1 MNKQVWSLLDNFR
14 GALDA
19 HDFIVQ
25 IAACFI
31 WIKQTGTKVIDEHD
45 RFDASIEPATM
56 HMLPSMLEHAVG
68 TETIFLPERR
78 GKFSGEKI
86 YHLMRG
92 LQDLLKAQLVTYK
105 DLSDTLKFISA
116 DFGKSGNLPHVPY
129 ELATLGINLLGDKTE
144 TVYCPFNNGYYF
156 ANELPSS
163 SEKQGETLASID
175 VYFAEVDRF
184 LLDSNFSIVQN
195 DPFQSPYYVGD
206 GGLVQ
211 FDTSIA
217 MPPFGLK
224 IKSKEINDIWGRFPE
239 KSLMGE
245 VYFLR
250 HMLAHTFGTV
260 VCFVANG
267 FLFRTSAGE
276 KQFKQDVVN
285 HNMIKAVISLPA
297 NLVART
303 GIPISVLVLDKRKTC
318 NTIKFID
325 ASSDVFTDKSSRT
338 RNRLNN
344 IDRILEAYNSSEN
357 TDISVHAS
365 PQEIKDNEYNLSPS
379 RYVLSENDKELSSY
393 LSQFKT
399 AKLEELVEIVRPQA
413 LKHTE
418 SGEEIYYEY
427 NLSNL
432 DEIGFIQGEGKKI
445 CVDQNDIAKA
455 KKQTIKAS
463 DVLVVCKGA
472 VGKVGFAGG
481 EIEFNAIASQAF
493 SILRVK
499 PHISSITAEA
509 LYQYLASKYGQ
520 LQLSSLATG
529 TSALMLS
536 AKDLNTLEVPLF
548 TTEKLNQI
556 KAVRQQIIDTN
567 KQIQSLRS
575 DIKRLN
581 HSWL

>member
-1 MNKQVWSLLDNFR
+1 MNKQIWSLLDNFR

-25 IAACFI
+25 IAACFV
-31 WIKQTGTKVIDEHD
+31 WLKQTGTKVIDEQD
-45 RFDASIEPATM
+45 RFDASIDPATM
-56 HMLPSMLEHAVG
+56 HMLPNKLERAVG
-68 TETIFLPERR
+68 KETIFLPDRR
-78 GKFSGEKI
+78 GKLSGEQI

-105 DLSDTLKFISA
+105 DLSDTLKLISA
-116 DFGKSGNLPHVPY
+116 DVGKSAYLPHVPN
-129 ELATLGINLLGDKTE
+129 ELTALGIKLLGDQTE
-144 TVYCPFNNGYYF
+144 SVYCPFNTGYYF
-156 ANELPSS
+156 ASELPHSR
-163 SEKQGETLASID
+163 EKVGETIATTD

-184 LLDSNFSIVQN
+184 LIDNNFSIVQN
-195 DPFQSPYYVGD
+195 DPIYSPYYVGD
-206 GGLVQ
+206 GGLAQ
-211 FDTSIA
+211 FDASIA

-224 IKSKEINDIWGRFPE
+224 IQSKEINDIWGRFPE

-250 HMLAHTFGTV
+250 HMLAHTLGTV
-260 VCFVANG
+260 VCFVANA
-267 FLFRTSAGE
+267 FLFRTAAGE

-285 HNMIKAVISLPA
+285 HNMVKAVISLPA
-297 NLVART
+297 NLLANT
-303 GIPISVLVLDKRKTC
+303 GIPISALVLDKRKTC

-325 ASSDVFTDKSSRT
+325 ASSNIFTDKSSRT
-338 RNRLNN
+338 RNRLINTN
-344 IDRILEAYNSSEN
+344 RIIEAYNSTAD

-365 PQEIKDNEYNLSPS
+365 PQQIKDNEYNLSPS
-379 RYVLSENDKELSSY
+379 RYVLSENYKELTSY
-393 LSQFKT
+393 LSQFET
-399 AKLEELVEIVRPQA
+399 ARLEELVEIIRPQP
-413 LKHTE
+413 LKHSE
-418 SGEEIYYEY
+418 SGEEIYCEY

-432 DEIGFIQGEGKKI
+432 DDIGCIQGEGKKI
-445 CVDQNDIAKA
+445 RVGQNDIAKA
-455 KKQTIKAS
+455 KKQIIKAS

-481 EIEFNAIASQAF
+481 EIESNAIASQAF

-499 PHISSITAEA
+499 PHISAITAEA
-509 LYQYLASKYGQ
+509 LYQYLVSKYGQ

-548 TTEKLNQI
+548 PAEKLSQI
-556 KAVRQQIIDTN
+556 KVVRQKIIDTN

-575 DIKRLN
+575 DIERLN

>member
-1 MNKQVWSLLDNFR
+1 MNKQIWSLLDNFR

-25 IAACFI
+25 IAACFV
-31 WIKQTGTKVIDEHD
+31 WFKQTGTKVIDVQD
-45 RFDASIEPATM
+45 RFDASIGPATM
-56 HMLPSMLEHAVG
+56 HMLPSKLEHAVG
-68 TETIFLPERR
+68 KETIFLPDRR
-78 GKFSGEKI
+78 GKLSGEQI

-105 DLSDTLKFISA
+105 DLSDTLRFSSA
-116 DFGKSGNLPHVPY
+116 GFGKSEYLPHVPN
-129 ELATLGINLLGDKTE
+129 ELASLGIKLLGEKTE
-144 TVYCPFNNGYYF
+144 SVYCPFDTGYYF
-156 ANELPSS
+156 ASELPSS
-163 SEKQGETLASID
+163 SEKKGEAIETTDL
-175 VYFAEVDRF
+175 YFAEVDKF

-195 DPFQSPYYVGD
+195 DPIQSPYYVGD

-211 FDTSIA
+211 FDASIA
-217 MPPFGLK
+217 MPPFGLN
-224 IKSKEINDIWGRFPE
+224 IRSKEINDIWGRFPE

-267 FLFRTSAGE
+267 FLFRTAAGE

-285 HNMIKAVISLPA
+285 HNMVKAVISLPA
-297 NLVART
+297 NLLAKT
-303 GIPISVLVLDKRKTC
+303 GIPISILVLDKSKTC

-338 RNRLNN
+338 RNRLIN
-344 IDRILEAYNSSEN
+344 INRILEAYNSSAD

-365 PQEIKDNEYNLSPS
+365 PQQVKDNEYNLSPG
-379 RYVLSENDKELSSY
+379 RYVLSENYKELTRY
-393 LSQFKT
+393 LSQFET
-399 AKLEELVEIVRPQA
+399 ARLEELVEIVRPQA
-413 LKHTE
+413 LKHSE
-418 SGEEIYYEY
+418 SGEEIYCEY

-432 DEIGFIQGEGKKI
+432 DDIGFIQGEGKKI
-445 CVDQNDIAKA
+445 CVGQNDIAKA
-455 KKQTIKAS
+455 KKQIIKAN

-472 VGKVGFAGG
+472 VGKVGLAGE
-481 EIEFNAIASQAF
+481 EIEPNAIASQSF

-499 PHISSITAEA
+499 PHISSTTAEA

-548 TTEKLNQI
+548 TIEKLNQI

-567 KQIQSLRS
+567 KQIQNLKS